1 MRECNEHEITIERL
15 LNIVHNYTD
24 PIRIQVIMSD
34 AWLTCEEAKN
44 MHDFLLTKKYC
55 YRDTAETERL
65 LKYYKDVP
73 VWNLHVW
80 MDETCLTM
88 GAGRAVFFGIQANCH
103 YKDIREG
110 YLAEKADLRRAK
122 QKAYRQKRKATK
134 EGRQD
139 NG

>member
-1 MRECNEHEITIERL
+1 M
-15 LNIVHNYTD
+15 Y
-24 PIRIQVIMSD
+24 D
-34 AWLTCEEAKN
+34 ASTTYEEAKN

-55 YRDTAETERL
+55 YNDAAETERL

-122 QKAYRQKRKATK
+122 QKEYRQKRKAAK
-134 EGRQD
+134 A
-139 NG
+139 